1 MKTYWYKQLLQS
13 SSKDVCNNN
22 IKAVLVIAGNKHD
35 EFEHELIKE
44 SDARNFAKVNYQY
57 IKEIG
62 AIFSYVSAKAGNS
75 VDVFN

>member
-44 SDARNFAKVNYQY
+44 SDARNFAKVNY
-57 IKEIG
+57 
-62 AIFSYVSAKAGNS
+62 
-75 VDVFN
+75 